1 MGEAPILEVRGLK
14 KSFGPLDVL
23 RGIDF
28 EVTKGEV
35 ICVIGA
41 SGSGKSTL
49 LRCLNL
55 LEESNGGEII
65 FAGKPIEGLVSP
77 RGWAAERARSA
88 VRSEIGMVFQQ
99 FNLWP
104 HKSVINNI
112 VEAPI
117 LVRGTARP
125 EAEAKALELLRKVG
139 LLDKAN
145 ERPSRLSGGQQQ
157 RVAIARALAMN
168 PQIMLFD
175 EATSAL
181 DPELIDEVLGVMRL
195 LAEEGMTMICVTHE
209 MHFARDVADRVLF
222 IDTGVV
228 VESGP
233 PRQLFSAPAH
243 ERTRRFLRRTMRGE
257 ERVAE
262 LPNANGG
269 NG

>member
-1 MGEAPILEVRGLK
+1 MGQAPILEVRRLT
-14 KSFGPLDVL
+14 KSFGPLEVL

-28 EVTKGEV
+28 EVAKGEV

-65 FAGKPIEGLVSP
+65 FAGKPIHGLMSP

-117 LVRGTARP
+117 LVRGTPRP
-125 EAEAKALELLRKVG
+125 EAEEKALELLRKVG
-139 LLDKAN
+139 LLEKAN

-157 RVAIARALAMN
+157 RVAIARSLAMN
-168 PQIMLFD
+168 PQVMLFD

-222 IDTGVV
+222 IDAGVV
-228 VESGP
+228 VEDGP
-233 PRQLFSAPAH
+233 PRQLFNAPTH
-243 ERTRRFLRRTMRGE
+243 ERTRRFLRRTMRGQE
-257 ERVAE
+257 GGIEPPAA
-262 LPNANGG
+262 NAGSG
-269 NG
+269 

>member
-1 MGEAPILEVRGLK
+1 MADQPILQVRGLR
-14 KSFGPLDVL
+14 KSFGPLEVL
-23 RGIDF
+23 KGIDLD
-28 EVTKGEV
+28 VAKGEV
-35 ICVIGA
+35 VCVIGA

-55 LEESNGGEII
+55 LESNNGGEIT
-65 FAGKPIEGLVSP
+65 FNGKPVHDLAVR
-77 RGWAAERARSA
+77 RGFAAEKARNELRA
-88 VRSEIGMVFQQ
+88 EIGMVFQQ

-104 HKSVINNI
+104 HKNVLNNI

-117 LVRGTARP
+117 LVRRMPRAAAEERAR
-125 EAEAKALELLRKVG
+125 ELLRKVG
-139 LLDKAN
+139 LIEKAS

-168 PQIMLFD
+168 PQVMLFD

-209 MHFARDVADRVLF
+209 MHFARDVADRVVF
-222 IDTGVV
+222 MDSGVV

-233 PRQLFSAPAH
+233 PKQIFQAPRH
-243 ERTRRFLRRTMRGE
+243 ERTQRFLRRTMRDG
-257 ERVAE
+257 A
-262 LPNANGG
+262 AH
-269 NG
+269 